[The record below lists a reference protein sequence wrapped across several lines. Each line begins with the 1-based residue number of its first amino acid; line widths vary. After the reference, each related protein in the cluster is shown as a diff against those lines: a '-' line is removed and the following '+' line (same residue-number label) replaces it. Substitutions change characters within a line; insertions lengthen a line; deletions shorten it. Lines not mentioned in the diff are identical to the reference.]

1 MIFSGQI
8 TADACCVTARRCT
21 SPDCY
26 GNCRRVKSVCKCILN
41 SKVFS
46 IFLTNYS
53 LKVKLMKLGSLWIYV
68 AALTPSSWNNPCC
81 PPPYPTPIP
90 PAPFNPSKLSP
101 PPCKNMQAPL
111 FPGEYR
117 SMPWHLLL
125 AIPWLLFLIWQL
137 DEAVFSPRNIRAM
150 CKSVKSLA
158 AVKHNEQLLNS
169 PFFLSGSINKDSF
182 LSLGANSCKTGKDNG

>member
-1 MIFSGQI
+1 MGAMSYSHNSYSFIKCTPNKAPIMIFLGQI

-90 PAPFNPSKLSP
+90 PTPLQPFQALTSP
-101 PPCKNMQAPL
+101 LQEHAGSL
-111 FPGEYR
+111 
-117 SMPWHLLL
+117 
-125 AIPWLLFLIWQL
+125 IPWGIPQHALASSPSHSSTF
-137 DEAVFSPRNIRAM
+137 VFD
-150 CKSVKSLA
+150 LA
-158 AVKHNEQLLNS
+158 A
-169 PFFLSGSINKDSF
+169 G
-182 LSLGANSCKTGKDNG
+182 